1 MNDPSSFAAHYGHW
15 GLVVIVIVMASWILY
30 RFAAPRR
37 WREWA
42 GAGLVQGFIIALY
55 AEMYGFPLTIY
66 LLTGFFG
73 IDLPLYAQTGHLW
86 ASLLGYGTVGA
97 AIEMLLGGVF
107 VVAGLMLLIGGW
119 REVWRARREGH
130 IADRG
135 LYALVRHPQY
145 LGIMLA
151 VFGQIVHWPT
161 IITVALF
168 PLIVF
173 VYIRLAYTEERKM
186 LEQFGERYRGYRKQ
200 VPMFL
205 PRWREWNRFVRAL
218 KDSVFPA

>member
-1 MNDPSSFAAHYGHW
+1 MNQTNGFAAHYGHW
-15 GLVVIVIVMASWILY
+15 GWVVILIVVVSWVLY
-30 RFAAPRR
+30 RFVAPKG

-42 GAGLVQGFIIALY
+42 GAGLIQAFVIALY

-73 IDLPLYAQTGHLW
+73 IDLPLYSQTGHLW
-86 ASLLGYGTVGA
+86 ASLLGYGAVGA

-145 LGIMLA
+145 FGIMLA

-161 IITVALF
+161 IVTVALF
-168 PLIVF
+168 PLIVL

-186 LEQFGERYRGYRKQ
+186 LEQFGEPYRGYRKQ